1 MKRTI
6 VFHPFLF
13 AAYPILFL
21 FAHNI
26 NSTLT
31 NEIFL
36 PLIMSISLAVVSFLV
51 LSLILKD
58 PQKGGLI
65 ISAFVVLFFSYGAF
79 YQAIHGFKLGN
90 LPLGRHRY
98 LLLLY
103 GMMFLAASFLTIRT
117 RSNPRNLTR
126 ILNFVA
132 LFLILVSIAQIV
144 SHNVRFGYSS
154 GGFNAEEKVN
164 KNALKLKEP
173 PNIYY
178 IIVDAYARSD
188 ILEEMYNYDNS
199 DFIDFLEEKDF
210 YVASKSTANYAD
222 TVLSLASS
230 LNMTYLDKQSE
241 ELETSTIRLPLLA
254 KMIKRSEV
262 RSILTQQGYK
272 FVAFDSGV
280 ALTNIND
287 ASTHYLSRGL
297 SLTEFM
303 SVLLNMTPV
312 PFIADQLSN
321 SSILGDFSFYDSHR
335 SRILFTL
342 DHLADTTKLEDPIF
356 VYAHILAPHT
366 PFVFD
371 EDGNPKNPDLQYTGA
386 GGNEFP
392 GTKKEYIEGYRKQLA
407 FINRK
412 LEIAV
417 SKLIAESRS
426 PLIIIIQGDHGP
438 RSSKVDRGSYSSGL
452 NTELKEGFSI
462 LNAYY
467 CSDKNYESL
476 YESITPV
483 NSFRAILPQ
492 YLGADHKL
500 LEDRNFSASFTR
512 VHPYEFT
519 DVTKEAR

>member
-13 AAYPILFL
+13 AAYPVLFL
-21 FAHNI
+21 FAHNL
-26 NSTLT
+26 NSILT
-31 NEIFL
+31 NDIFL
-36 PLIMSISLAVVSFLV
+36 PLIISISLTAVSFLF

-65 ISAFVVLFFSYGAF
+65 ISAFVVLFFTYGAL
-79 YQAIHGFKLGN
+79 YQAIHGLKLGN
-90 LPLGRHRY
+90 LSLGRYRY
-98 LLLLY
+98 LLPLY
-103 GMMFLAASFLTIRT
+103 GAMFLGASFLTIRM
-117 RSNPRNLTR
+117 RPNPRNLTR

-132 LFLILVSIAQIV
+132 LFLIFVSIAQIV
-144 SHNVRFGYSS
+144 SHNVRFGYGS

-164 KNALKLKEP
+164 KDALRLGKP

-178 IIVDAYARSD
+178 IIVDAYARAD
-188 ILEEMYNYDNS
+188 VLEEMYSYDNS

-210 YVASKSTANYAD
+210 YVASKGTTNYAD

-230 LNMTYLDKQSE
+230 LNMTYLDKKSE
-241 ELETSTIRLPLLA
+241 ELEKATIKLPLLVE
-254 KMIKRSEV
+254 MIKKSKV
-262 RSILTQQGYK
+262 RSILTRQGYK
-272 FVAFDSGV
+272 FVAFDSGCSY
-280 ALTNIND
+280 TNIND
-287 ASTHYLSRGL
+287 ASTHYLSKGS

-321 SSILGDFSFYDSHR
+321 SPILGDLSFYDSQR

-342 DHLADTTKLEDPIF
+342 DNLVDTTRLEDPIF
-356 VYAHILAPHT
+356 VYAHILAPHP

-371 EDGNPKNPDLQYTGA
+371 EDGNPENPELQHTGA
-386 GGNEFP
+386 DGDKFP
-392 GTKKEYIEGYRKQLA
+392 DTRKEYIEGYRKQLT
-407 FINRK
+407 FINGK

-438 RSSKVDRGSYSSGL
+438 RSSKVDRSPDSSGL
-452 NTELKEGFSI
+452 NPELREEFSI

-467 CSDKNYESL
+467 FSDENYEDL

-492 YLGADHKL
+492 YLGADYKL
-500 LEDRNFSASFTR
+500 LQDRNFSTSFTGVR
-512 VHPYEFT
+512 PYEFT
-519 DVTKEAR
+519 DVTKEVR